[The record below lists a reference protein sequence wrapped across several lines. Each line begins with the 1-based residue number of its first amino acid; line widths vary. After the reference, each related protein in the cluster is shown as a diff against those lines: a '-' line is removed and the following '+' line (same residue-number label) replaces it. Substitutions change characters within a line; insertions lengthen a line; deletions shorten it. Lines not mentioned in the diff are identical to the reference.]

1 MYIRSRLLVILAA
14 TALLTGA
21 AQAQFGKK
29 QTSPAAAPAPAPAAA
44 QQDDPAADA
53 PQGRWTVQ
61 CVSQGRAMPIECAME
76 QSAVLAKTGQ
86 LVIQVGVRVPA
97 DPRQPSL
104 LLHLPLGLNLP
115 NGTKV
120 QVDEGKSFDVPV
132 QTCENR
138 GCFATAPIV
147 PELLAELKTGKQ
159 VKISF
164 QNMAKEPITIPM
176 QLNDFAAS
184 FEKIK

>member
-1 MYIRSRLLVILAA
+1 MYIRSRLLIILAA

-29 QTSPAAAPAPAPAAA
+29 QTSPAPAPAPAPAA
-44 QQDDPAADA
+44 QPEQSDA
-53 PQGRWTVQ
+53 PPPQGQWTVQ
-61 CVSQGRAMPIECAME
+61 CVSQGRTAPIECAME

-97 DPRQPSL
+97 DTRQPAV

-115 NGTKV
+115 NGTKI
-120 QVDEGKSFDVPV
+120 QVDEGKAFDVPV

-138 GCFATAPIV
+138 GCFATAPIA
-147 PELLAELKTGKQ
+147 PELLAALKAGKQ
-159 VKISF
+159 VKVGF
-164 QNMAKEPITIPM
+164 QNMAKEQITIPM
-176 QLNDFAAS
+176 QLNDFAAA